1 MMDGRWSSWTI
12 LHSFETQPG
21 QVIGSRVRWVDRFE
35 TQPGQVIGSRVRWV
49 DPGQPKKKNRD
60 IEKTERLVTFLQ
72 QKRTSTSPHRRL
84 LIQPTNTNP
93 EKPGRI
99 DKSHKE
105 GENHKQ
111 IIQKNTDEK

>member
-1 MMDGRWSSWTI
+1 
-12 LHSFETQPG
+12 
-21 QVIGSRVRWVDRFE
+21 
-35 TQPGQVIGSRVRWV
+35 VIGSRVRWV
-49 DPGQPKKKNRD
+49 DPGQQKKNRD
-60 IEKTERLVTFLQ
+60 IEKTKRLVTFLQ
-72 QKRTSTSPHRRL
+72 QKGTSTSPHRRL

-93 EKPGRI
+93 EKPGRT